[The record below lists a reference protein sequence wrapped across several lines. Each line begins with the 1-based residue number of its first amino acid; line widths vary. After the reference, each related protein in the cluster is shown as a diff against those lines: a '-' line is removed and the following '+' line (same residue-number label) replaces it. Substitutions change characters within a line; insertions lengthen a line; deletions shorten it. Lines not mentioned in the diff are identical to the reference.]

1 MIAELSELTALGILF
16 VVIGIVLLVVV
27 FAPVRSQREIEE
39 RAEAKRK
46 RKQKPWPDHDWR
58 WPWNSA

>member
-1 MIAELSELTALGILF
+1 MAVGILF

-27 FAPVRSQREIEE
+27 FAPVRSEREIEE

-46 RKQKPWPDHDWR
+46 RKRKQEQWPSHDLR
-58 WPWNSA
+58 WPWNSE